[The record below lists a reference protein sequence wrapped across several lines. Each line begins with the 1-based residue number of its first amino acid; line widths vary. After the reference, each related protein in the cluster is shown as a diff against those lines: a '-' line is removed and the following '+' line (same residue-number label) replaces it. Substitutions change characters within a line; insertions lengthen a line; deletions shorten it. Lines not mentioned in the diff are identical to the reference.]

1 MSEALEELFLFGE
14 EKMEKAITQLHRE
27 FGSIRSGRANP
38 MILDK
43 VLVEYY
49 GAPTPLRQMSQ
60 VSVQDGTT
68 LVITPYDKSI
78 LKEIEKAIIKAEI
91 GITPNSDGICI
102 RLPFPPLTE
111 ERRRET
117 AKDVKKI
124 GILGIQNGQI
134 IKNIDYEL
142 EKIIKNIND
151 INTDD
156 KPRELNVKI
165 KIIPINNK
173 KQLVIECTPT
183 AKLRPLNT
191 VQSTLFNIQETDKET
206 GVVFN
211 KLQEI
216 TDVAIGQ
223 MNIDGE
229 IQEAPEP
236 IYIGVDI

>member
-1 MSEALEELFLFGE
+1 MDELV
-14 EKMEKAITQLHRE
+14 K
-27 FGSIRSGRANP
+27 
-38 MILDK
+38 
-43 VLVEYY
+43 
-49 GAPTPLRQMSQ
+49 
-60 VSVQDGTT
+60 
-68 LVITPYDKSI
+68 
-78 LKEIEKAIIKAEI
+78 
-91 GITPNSDGICI
+91 
-102 RLPFPPLTE
+102 
-111 ERRRET
+111 

-216 TDVAIGQ
+216 TDVAIEMIASYGMAVGKTVFDTCVWIGRFYQ
-223 MNIDGE
+223 LISERSNIKPTFIYRKDEKMCICGNMKAKDSNIRQALIGRFANHDFKNGKGNKKNPDWFYGFKADVWAAYAVGVTYHELKKE
-229 IQEAPEP
+229 I
-236 IYIGVDI
+236 